1 MRVFHI
7 RRTRPGSLLLARS
20 TDAPTERGLINMRR
34 TMICYGGPRDGET
47 ITGEVV
53 PEGYRAFSGS
63 LVVWHTLRIGRLPY
77 WSYGGE

>member
-1 MRVFHI
+1 
-7 RRTRPGSLLLARS
+7 
-20 TDAPTERGLINMRR
+20 MRR

>member
-1 MRVFHI
+1 MPAVLLFLIFRLMPENPH
-7 RRTRPGSLLLARS
+7 RR
-20 TDAPTERGLINMRR
+20 EGLINMRR